1 MFLRWFS
8 GHFRGFF
15 ELLVVFRKHFCNMP
29 QKLKQNEAHDTGCRQ
44 RADNTCELCHTDGAW
59 EVELDHNVCKPE
71 ERDGIEATKHG
82 TDGGQHNDNQCEHD
96 LVIEKLLD
104 ENCETLKRE
113 LADALIL
120 PRQLPPV
127 EWLET
132 HVAEI
137 PYSPIA
143 GKFTCANSP
152 MLRELIEAICSPR
165 VRSVSIIA
173 SVQSGKTPVPS
184 AQARIARSTSAKASS
199 PVFAALRNSASLILS
214 SFASGS

>member
-8 GHFRGFF
+8 GPFRGLF

-44 RADNTCELCHTDGAW
+44 RADDTCELCHTDGAW

-143 GKFTCANSP
+143 GK
-152 MLRELIEAICSPR
+152 
-165 VRSVSIIA
+165 
-173 SVQSGKTPVPS
+173 TPVPS